1 MEKSTDTSTINR
13 LVVRAKTWKC
23 LSQKKLYGTS
33 FLAEGLTFKAA
44 TIIINNMKIRSGF
57 VSNSSSS
64 SFIIRRHKH
73 LDAEDRLTL
82 TPAQE
87 KKLEEYGFRK
97 TCAYC
102 SDQVP
107 PFWDNVAWEEEEKK
121 IKLVPFNYGYEIDCN
136 QDDVI
141 EFLIKNKIS
150 FRAECHYGHESVIY
164 DADKD
169 KVYEG
174 KNYGKIMEMYG
185 TAEEYAECIPVKI
198 MTGKKW
204 IEKHTI

>member
-1 MEKSTDTSTINR
+1 
-13 LVVRAKTWKC
+13 
-23 LSQKKLYGTS
+23 
-33 FLAEGLTFKAA
+33 
-44 TIIINNMKIRSGF
+44 MKIRTGF

-64 SFIIRRHKH
+64 SFIIRRHDH
-73 LDAEDRLTL
+73 LEVEDKSLLTA
-82 TPAQE
+82 AQE

-107 PFWDNVAWEEEEKK
+107 SFWDEAAWKKEEKN
-121 IKLVPFNYGYEIDCN
+121 IKTLPFNYGYEITCN

-164 DADKD
+164 DAIKD
-169 KVYEG
+169 KIYEG
-174 KNYGKIMEMYG
+174 INYGKIMETYG
-185 TAEEYAECIPVKI
+185 TTEEYIATKCTPVTI
-198 MTGKKW
+198 MNGQQW
-204 IEKHTI
+204 IKKHTI